1 MPKIL
6 NNTSLYILLSDKFT
20 HENAG
25 VDEWCEIEKDSNLQL
40 KILYKL
46 KLL

>member
-20 HENAG
+20 HENVPQELMNG
-25 VDEWCEIEKDSNLQL
+25 VKSK
-40 KILYKL
+40 KILTSN
-46 KLL
+46 